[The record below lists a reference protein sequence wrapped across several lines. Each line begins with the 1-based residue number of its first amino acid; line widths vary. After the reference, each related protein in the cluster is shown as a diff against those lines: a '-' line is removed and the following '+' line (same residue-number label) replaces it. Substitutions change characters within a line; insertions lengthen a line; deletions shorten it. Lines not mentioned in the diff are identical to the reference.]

1 MHFPSSRKVI
11 FIFSVHLEM
20 HIIIVSRCEGG
31 AGRED
36 GGLCGVRKGGRR
48 GEGRGVWLREGHSHS
63 EPREGHGC

>member
-20 HIIIVSRCEGG
+20 HLTIVSRCEGG

-36 GGLCGVRKGGRR
+36 GGLCGVRKGGRS
-48 GEGRGVWLREGHSHS
+48 GEGWER
-63 EPREGHGC
+63 

>member
-36 GGLCGVRKGGRR
+36 GGLRGVREGGRR
-48 GEGRGVWLREGHSHS
+48 GVQDRGHMYA
-63 EPREGHGC
+63 HG